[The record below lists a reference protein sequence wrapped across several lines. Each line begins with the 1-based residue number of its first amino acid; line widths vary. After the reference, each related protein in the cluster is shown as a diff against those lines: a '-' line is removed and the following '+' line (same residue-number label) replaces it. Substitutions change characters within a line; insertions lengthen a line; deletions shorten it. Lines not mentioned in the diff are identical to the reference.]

1 MRRGAPSL
9 QSARLL
15 DQIRKRVW
23 HQHYSLKPKNIKYI
37 DLIFT
42 IEWFFRAIQTT
53 NHKLRAATKKA

>member
-1 MRRGAPSL
+1 L